1 MRCQPLFFEDGMWKK
16 ICTLFFLPLVI
27 FALWG
32 CGMSSASRGTRTLV
46 DGVGRRVQLPEKPS
60 RIVSLTY
67 GTDEILVDLVDSGR
81 IAALCKYA
89 GDEDITF
96 VTKEERDRVGRVVDG
111 EVEGILSLKPDLVL
125 ASSSTPLQVVEVLTA
140 SGVPVYVSGIPATYE
155 AMKGKVRGVAEAVNE
170 KEKGEALVAEMERRL
185 AVMEEK
191 LRVISADRERTA
203 LGLSFRGILGKKG
216 SLFSDVLR
224 LAHVRDGAAVY
235 EIPKGASAYLSLEI
249 LPKIDPDVILLPT
262 WRVKT
267 EDDPKKFAD
276 GLLENPT
283 FQEIKAIKNG
293 RLIPFPEKYKY
304 VMSHHVV
311 DAIEAAARAVY
322 PEVIGEPLAFQ

>member
-1 MRCQPLFFEDGMWKK
+1 MLDG
-16 ICTLFFLPLVI
+16 
-27 FALWG
+27 A
-32 CGMSSASRGTRTLV
+32 
-46 DGVGRRVQLPEKPS
+46 GRQVSVPARPC

-67 GTDEILVDLVDSGR
+67 GTDEILVDLVEPGR

-96 VTKEERDRVGRVVDG
+96 VTKEERDKVGRVVDG
-111 EVEGILSLKPDLVL
+111 EAEGILSLKPDLVL
-125 ASSSTPLQVVEVLTA
+125 ASPSTPAQVVEILA
-140 SGVPVYVSGIPATYE
+140 SSGVPVYVSEIPVTYE
-155 AMKGKVRGVAEAVNE
+155 GMKGKVRGVAEAVNE
-170 KEKGEALVAEMERRL
+170 KEKGEALVREMDARL
-185 AVMEEK
+185 AALTEK
-191 LRVISADRERTA
+191 LAAIPSSEERTA

-262 WRVKT
+262 WRVRA

-276 GLLENPT
+276 GLLGNPA
-283 FQEIKAIKNG
+283 FQDIKAIKNG

-311 DAIEAAARAVY
+311 DAIETAAKAVY
-322 PEVIGEPLAFQ
+322 PEACD